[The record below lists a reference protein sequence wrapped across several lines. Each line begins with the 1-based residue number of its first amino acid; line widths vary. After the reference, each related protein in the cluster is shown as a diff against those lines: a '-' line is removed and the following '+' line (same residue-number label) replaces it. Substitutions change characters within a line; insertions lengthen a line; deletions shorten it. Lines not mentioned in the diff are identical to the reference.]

1 MTQNLTKEQTM
12 EMEEF
17 RTYCDLFSKA
27 GLELSKI
34 LHGESDHSW
43 NNRQTNFEGWIE
55 ENKDK
60 FEEIQ

>member
-1 MTQNLTKEQTM
+1 MTLNLTNKKM
-12 EMEEF
+12 VEMEEF
-17 RTYCDLFSKA
+17 RTFCDIFSKA

-43 NNRQTNFEGWIE
+43 NNRQNNFEDWIE

>member
-1 MTQNLTKEQTM
+1 
-12 EMEEF
+12 MEEF
-17 RTYCDLFSKA
+17 RTFCDIYSKA

-43 NNRQTNFEGWIE
+43 NNRQNNFEDWIE